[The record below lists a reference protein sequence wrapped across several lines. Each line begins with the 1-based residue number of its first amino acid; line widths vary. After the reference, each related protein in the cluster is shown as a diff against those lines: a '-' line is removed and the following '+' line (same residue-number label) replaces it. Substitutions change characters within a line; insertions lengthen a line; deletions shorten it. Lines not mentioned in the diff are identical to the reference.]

1 MVQISRNNLSIGF
14 WWLLFLKVFFGLSI
28 CLLIMV
34 CFSSNTVE
42 AHKPSFPDGLN
53 KSPYLAFQLDDID
66 ISQAI
71 YQILEKNEQVWL
83 SFDPQKSNSDTANI
97 QLGIPVLEETQSFRP
112 VVAVVSQNLNKID
125 LPFDIPEGFG
135 AILYEPND
143 MPIREFH
150 EPFTDTNSWILIED
164 EFEVIENGIHYV
176 VIFST
181 TNQSGKFWF
190 ATGTKEVFGLSDIS
204 NLNKNIYKVKN
215 FHKPSISVDAGISL
229 QEKKIA
235 DKTLFNKIG
244 DFRTIIIYFVSAI
257 ILISLIYILFKKK
270 ILKNTE

>member
-53 KSPYLAFQLDDID
+53 KSPYFAFQLDDID

-176 VIFST
+176 VIF
-181 TNQSGKFWF
+181 
-190 ATGTKEVFGLSDIS
+190 
-204 NLNKNIYKVKN
+204 
-215 FHKPSISVDAGISL
+215 
-229 QEKKIA
+229 
-235 DKTLFNKIG
+235 
-244 DFRTIIIYFVSAI
+244 
-257 ILISLIYILFKKK
+257 
-270 ILKNTE
+270 